1 MLHTRCGTSNCRHLA
16 DGACKVNGCMEV
28 RLYLIAEGKDRPE
41 GPCTVALPEP
51 ASPEGV
57 TGFDV
62 AGQDFPPTIPGYIAA
77 RGRQGQ
83 TGAEFEIR
91 RR

>member
-1 MLHTRCGTSNCRHLA
+1 MLHTRCATSNCRHLA
-16 DGACKVNGCMEV
+16 DGACRVNGCAEV
-28 RLYLIAEGKDRPE
+28 RAYRLGQGLGNPKE
-41 GPCTVALPEP
+41 PCTVAIPEP
-51 ASPEGV
+51 ATLEGV
-57 TGFDV
+57 TGFEV

-83 TGAEFEIR
+83 TRAEFEIR